1 HAKHAALELVFN
13 EEMDVGLA
21 LAHCLEPPAVLQE
34 TKRSINIAHIN
45 DALFRLQD
53 HLTCK
58 RFAKRLVADS
68 HVGHEDGYAITLL
81 AGANG
86 ERFAPGQKFRIGF
99 HCRDKVEH
107 LCGRVIDPADRLV
120 FRHRTSRH
128 RARSKAGGAG
138 GTKPDR
144 KSTRLNSSHVKISYA
159 VFC

>member
-1 HAKHAALELVFN
+1 DLIRAALESFGEHLEGAVEHCPHQHAQHAALELVFN
-13 EEMDVGLA
+13 EEMDVGLTYA
-21 LAHCLEPPAVLQE
+21 DSLEPPAILQE
-34 TKRSINIAHIN
+34 AEWAIDIAHID

-58 RFAKRLVADS
+58 RFAQRLVADG

-81 AGANG
+81 AGTNG
-86 ERFAPGQKFRIGF
+86 ERFAPGQKFWIGF

-128 RARSKAGGAG
+128 RA
-138 GTKPDR
+138 
-144 KSTRLNSSHVKISYA
+144 
-159 VFC
+159 